1 MEEIKTPSGAFH
13 RVVTSLEMNIESVA
27 VNVGA
32 TGSVSEVVRGVVLSA
47 LLSALPL
54 ASQAQTPFSGYYPLI
69 DTDVIRYLTTP
80 PNDPVARLQRRL
92 DRGDA
97 KLIFQKPH
105 GYLLSVLWQL
115 NVPLSSQGLVF
126 SKTSS
131 QMQLIG
137 PATPRAVY
145 FNDDVY
151 IGWVQGGNVLEVAAT
166 DPSQGTMFYT
176 LDQREM
182 PQPQFARREECL
194 QCHASPKTVGVPGL
208 LLRSVFPATDGTPQY
223 RLGSFDTYDSS
234 PLKERWGGWYVT
246 GTHGSQHH
254 MGNVWLKDKKHPDRL
269 DLESGGNVTSLMGRF
284 NVSAYATPHSD
295 IVALMV
301 LAHQTHLH
309 DLITRVNWE
318 TRLAL
323 HQQGSSPDAIRKR
336 ISNAVEILLRCMLFT
351 DESRLEAP
359 VRGTSTFAT
368 EFAALGPKDGTG
380 RSLRDLDL
388 NRRLFRYP
396 CSYLIYSEAFDA
408 LPEPALDYF
417 YRRLWEVLNGENTNQ
432 DNNDVFES
440 LTKSDREAILSIL
453 QQTKPN
459 LPSYWSRPDHLAKIV
474 P

>member
-1 MEEIKTPSGAFH
+1 M
-13 RVVTSLEMNIESVA
+13 
-27 VNVGA
+27 
-32 TGSVSEVVRGVVLSA
+32 A
-47 LLSALPL
+47 LCGLPP
-54 ASQAQTPFSGYYPLI
+54 AAPAQTPFSGYYPLL
-69 DTDVIRYLTTP
+69 DTNVIQYLTTP
-80 PNDPVARLQRRL
+80 PNDPVARLQCRL

-97 KLIFQKPH
+97 KLSFQKPQ
-105 GYLLSVLWQL
+105 GYLLSVLQQL

-131 QMQLIG
+131 QLQLIG

-151 IGWVQGGNVLEVAAT
+151 VGWVQGGNVLEVAAV

-176 LDQREM
+176 LDQRELQ
-182 PQPQFARREECL
+182 QPRFARREECL

-208 LLRSVFPATDGTPQY
+208 LMRSVFPAADGTPQY

-234 PLKERWGGWYVT
+234 PLRERWGGWYVT
-246 GTHGSQHH
+246 ATQGGQPH
-254 MGNVWLKDKKHPDRL
+254 MGNAWLKDKDHPDRL
-269 DLESGGNVTSLMGRF
+269 DVESGANVSSLVGRF

-295 IVALMV
+295 IVALMI

-309 DLITRVNWE
+309 NVITRVNWE

-323 HQQGSSPDAIRKR
+323 HQQGASADAIRQR
-336 ISNAVEILLRCMLFT
+336 ISNAVEILLRAMLFT

-359 VRGTSTFAT
+359 VRGTSSFAV
-368 EFAALGPKDGTG
+368 EFAALGPKDAAG

-408 LPEPALDYF
+408 LPEPALGYF
-417 YRRLWEVLNGENTNQ
+417 YRRLWEILNGQNTNQ
-432 DNNDVFES
+432 DNHDAFES

-459 LPSYWSRPDHLAKIV
+459 LPGYWARPARASSLHGTRAALA
-474 P
+474 PELRPMLRSGF

>member
-1 MEEIKTPSGAFH
+1 LKK
-13 RVVTSLEMNIESVA
+13 ESRSRRFLPKLA
-27 VNVGA
+27 CIA
-32 TGSVSEVVRGVVLSA
+32 VLSP
-47 LLSALPL
+47 LPL
-54 ASQAQTPFSGYYPLI
+54 PAPAQTPFSGYYPLL
-69 DTDVIRYLTTP
+69 DADVIRYATTP
-80 PNDPVARLQRRL
+80 PNDPIARLQRRL

-97 KLIFQKPH
+97 KLRFQKPQ
-105 GYLLSVLWQL
+105 GYLLSVLQQL
-115 NVPLSSQGLVF
+115 KVPLSSQGLVF

-131 QMQLIG
+131 QLQLIG
-137 PATPRAVY
+137 PAKPRAVY

-151 IGWVQGGNVLEVAAT
+151 VGWVQGGNVLEIASV

-176 LDQREM
+176 LDQHVLQ
-182 PQPQFARREECL
+182 QPRFVRREECL

-208 LLRSVFPATDGTPQY
+208 LLRSVFPAADGTPQY
-223 RLGSFDTYDSS
+223 WLGSFDTYDSS

-246 GTHGSQHH
+246 GTDGGQPH
-254 MGNVWLKDKKHPDRL
+254 MGNAWLKDKEQPDQRYL
-269 DLESGGNVTSLMGRF
+269 DSAANVTSLAGRF

-295 IVALMV
+295 IVALMI

-309 DLITRVNWE
+309 NLITRVNWE

-323 HQQGSSPDAIRKR
+323 HQQDASADAVRRR
-336 ISNAVEILLRCMLFT
+336 ISNAVEILLRAMLFT

-359 VRGTSTFAT
+359 VRGTSSFAT
-368 EFAALGPKDGTG
+368 EFAALGPKDATG

-388 NRRLFRYP
+388 SRRLFRYP

-408 LPEPALDYF
+408 MPEPALDYF
-417 YRRLWEVLNGENTNQ
+417 YRRLWEVLNGKNTDQ
-432 DNNDVFES
+432 DKNDVFKS

-459 LPSYWSRPDHLAKIV
+459 LPRYWARPDHLAKIV